1 MKRLQEVLAGQEE
14 NYIFPFFWQH
24 GEEEAVLREY
34 MGAIYDCGIRAVCVE
49 CRPHPDFLG
58 PKWWQD
64 LDIILDEAKKRGMKI
79 WILDDAHFPTGY
91 ANGAMK
97 DEPDEKW
104 KQFLY
109 HKTVTVFGPAK
120 EVIIDAASQ
129 ARYSKPLMRGQSF
142 LMGISPETRTFQDE
156 TLVSVVL
163 AKAVKDGIDGTTVRD
178 VTDRVTDGKLI
189 LDIPAGTWRIFV
201 LYKTR
206 NGGGSPGYINVI
218 SKPSV
223 KVLLDTVYE
232 PHYERYKEEF
242 GKTIE
247 GFFSD
252 EPQLGNI
259 PGFDDDNRLGKD
271 MPLPWSDELEEK
283 LKKAYG
289 PDYGKDLSL
298 LFASDR
304 TGPLSSAARFIYMD
318 QMTAL
323 VAEDFSLQLGDWCAS
338 HGVRYIGHLVED
350 NGQHARLGSSLGHF
364 FRGLQGQHMAGIDD
378 IGNQVL
384 AGGEDANRKPLFGGN
399 GFTMDADFFH
409 FALGKLGTS
418 HAALDPRKKGD
429 TMCEIFGAYGWSEG
443 TRLMKYLTDHF
454 LVRGVNHFVPHA
466 FSPKEFP
473 DPDCPPHFYAHG
485 LNPLYQGFGDLM
497 HYMNR
502 SCHLLS
508 GGHHVA
514 KAAVLYHGEAEW
526 TSYEQGMIFSRVP
539 ARILTEN
546 QIDFDFVWRDALLDK
561 DGFFGT
567 VIDKTLTVNG
577 QVYEVLIIPGSYY
590 ITEELAEWLLKAAKQ
605 GLRIIFFG
613 ERPKE
618 LLDTGTGTLEL
629 KMLQEKT
636 EEASAKDLASMLED
650 VREVRVS
657 PAFKDLR
664 YYHYLHESDLY
675 LLTNESAEE
684 VFEGMVSLPG
694 AGLPV
699 IYDAMKNRVY
709 AAETEGQQLKIRL
722 APYEAL
728 FVVFVSEKEKQELLP
743 EMLLRDLQHPK
754 TSVIPGPYQLS
765 FKEALHQK
773 DGFNDIRLMTELKN
787 PGTLKPDFSGWIAY
801 ETVVDMEELSLA
813 SKDLMQR
820 TELVLEDAR
829 EAVELYLND
838 QYAGR
843 CICPPY
849 RFDVTGLIR
858 SGENRLKLIC
868 ATTLENAVNALNKSN
883 MDPEAAFM
891 AQLMGSP
898 VIQPF
903 GIQGPVKL
911 SQENL

>member
-1 MKRLQEVLAGQEE
+1 MKRLQEVLTGKEE

-24 GEEEAVLREY
+24 GEDEAVLREY
-34 MGAIYDCGIRAVCVE
+34 MGAIYDCGIRSVCLE

-64 LDIILDEAKKRGMKI
+64 VDIILDEAKNRGMKI

-109 HKTVTVFGPAK
+109 HKTITVFGPAK
-120 EVIIDAASQ
+120 EVMVDIASQ
-129 ARYSKPLMRGQSF
+129 VRYDAPLMQGRSF
-142 LMGISPETRTFQDE
+142 LMGVSPETREFHDE
-156 TLVSVVL
+156 TLISVVM
-163 AKAVKDGIDGTTVRD
+163 AKAYKDGIDGKTVRE
-178 VTDRVTDGKLI
+178 VTDQVKDGNLI
-189 LDIPAGTWRIFV
+189 LDVPAGTWRIFV

-223 KVLLDTVYE
+223 NVLLDTVYE

-259 PGFDDDNRLGKD
+259 AGFDDDNRLGKE
-271 MPLPWSDELEEK
+271 MPLPWSEELEER
-283 LKKAYG
+283 LKCVYG
-289 PDYGKDLSL
+289 QEYGKSLSL

-304 TGPLSSAARFIYMD
+304 TGPVSSAARFNYMD

-323 VAEDFSLQLGDWCAS
+323 VAEDFSMQIGDWCAS

-384 AGGEDANRKPLFGGN
+384 TGGEDANRKPMFGGK

-409 FALGKLGTS
+409 FALGKLGSS
-418 HAALDPRKKGD
+418 HAALDPRKNGD

-508 GGHHVA
+508 GGRHVA

-526 TSYEQGMIFSRVP
+526 TSYEQGMIYSRVP
-539 ARILTEN
+539 ARILAEN

-561 DGFFGT
+561 EGFFGT
-567 VIDKTLTVNG
+567 VVDKTLTVNG

-590 ITEELAEWLLKAAKQ
+590 ITEELAVWLLKAAQQ
-605 GLRIIFFG
+605 GLRIIFFK
-613 ERPKE
+613 ERPKG
-618 LLDTGTGTLEL
+618 LLDTGVALSLPYDSCDADCGSCDEAEDCALSGEVRDIGTENAGTVPLILTLLE
-629 KMLQEKT
+629 EKT
-636 EEASAKDLASMLED
+636 EEASSENLTDMLMD
-650 VREVRVS
+650 VKEVQIS
-657 PAFKDLR
+657 PVFKDLR
-664 YYHYLHESDLY
+664 YYHYLHENDLY

-684 VFEGMVSLPG
+684 VFEGTVSLPG
-694 AGLPV
+694 TGFPV

-709 AAETEGQQLKIRL
+709 TAETKGQQLKIRL

-728 FVVFVSEKEKQELLP
+728 FIIFVSEEEKQEVLP
-743 EMLLRDLQHPK
+743 DAITRELQHSE
-754 TSVIPGPYQLS
+754 TCVIPGPYRLS
-765 FKEALHQK
+765 FKDALHQEE
-773 DGFNDIRLMTELKN
+773 GFTDIRLMTELKN
-787 PGTLKPDFSGWIAY
+787 PGILKPGFSGWAAY
-801 ETVVDMEELSLA
+801 ETIFDTADLFLA
-813 SKDLMQR
+813 SKDLKRR
-820 TELVLEDAR
+820 TELVLEDAH

-838 QYAGR
+838 QYVDR

-849 RFDVTGLIR
+849 RFDVTGLLR
-858 SGENRLKLIC
+858 PGKNRLKLIC
-868 ATTLENAVNALNKSN
+868 ATTLENAVNA
-883 MDPEAAFM
+883 
-891 AQLMGSP
+891 
-898 VIQPF
+898 
-903 GIQGPVKL
+903 
-911 SQENL
+911 